1 MAAFPLV
8 MVSAYLLHGF
18 SVSQDGELW
27 FAGGFLSALS
37 LDLCTNPAPNHL
49 CLARLSLP
57 SSCFTAFLL
66 QRGCPAFAGLV
77 LASAEHSTLL
87 GEPSLGALL
96 PLHRP

>member
-27 FAGGFLSALS
+27 FAGGFLSAHS
-37 LDLCTNPAPNHL
+37 LCTNPASNCL
-49 CLARLSLP
+49 CTARLSLP
-57 SSCFTAFLL
+57 ASRFTALLL
-66 QRGCPAFAGLV
+66 QRGFSAFAGMV
-77 LASAEHSTLL
+77 FASADHSTLL
-87 GEPSLGALL
+87 GEPSPGALL